1 MPLGTQNHP
10 KMHQNSMFFPPKT
23 PNCANKVIL
32 GRVVF
37 LAIFWVSFFP
47 VFGRIWSQNGV
58 LGKKNFRPTFTLFR
72 PFWRSKPFFCGRRL
86 FYRFFSQK
94 DQKNAK
100 IRSES
105 TENTIEFDPNSS
117 ENSMLKMGGRWLG
130 SAATIR
136 PPIRRMSEG
145 VLDQAH
151 RLSSLKSLL
160 AGVRVFRRGYQLHP
174 FFSVF
179 FSDQNVSLQNPSRD
193 LPTGFPRDPQ
203 IA

>member
-1 MPLGTQNHP
+1 MWKPCFVFLFLSGFSQKMHQISSQNGSQKKHHKMMPLGTQNHP
-10 KMHQNSMFFPPKT
+10 KMHQNSMFFLCKT

-37 LAIFWVSFFP
+37 LAIFWVAIFP
-47 VFGRIWSQNGV
+47 VFGEIWSQNWV
-58 LGKKNFRPTFTLFR
+58 LGKKNVRPTFTLFR

-117 ENSMLKMGGRWLG
+117 ENSMPGSKWAGGG
-130 SAATIR
+130 SALPLQLFNQSTNWSINLS
-136 PPIRRMSEG
+136 I
-145 VLDQAH
+145 D
-151 RLSSLKSLL
+151 RL
-160 AGVRVFRRGYQLHP
+160 V
-174 FFSVF
+174 
-179 FSDQNVSLQNPSRD
+179 
-193 LPTGFPRDPQ
+193 
-203 IA
+203 I